1 MGNKILS
8 AIVVAVLNWVKD
20 YLEGKYSD
28 IKLDNKAIQKLKEVY
43 STIEQQKAEA
53 MEIIEKPI
61 DPTLP
66 QEEREKL
73 REKAFD
79 DFFNK
84 LG

>member
-1 MGNKILS
+1 MGNKLLS
-8 AIVVAVLNWVKD
+8 AIIVAVLNWLKN
-20 YLEGKYSD
+20 YLEGKYEKVKLSNEA
-28 IKLDNKAIQKLKEVY
+28 IKKLKEVY
-43 STIEQQKAEA
+43 TTIEANTKEA
-53 MEIIEKPI
+53 IEIIEKPI
-61 DPTLP
+61 DQTLP